1 MSETLETR
9 QASANARRAASF
21 FKQPVWTRLLDAIY
35 HKYIAQGRIG
45 GQVTLQHC
53 TAGEL
58 QEIARFMGKRIP
70 INDEITVRLSDFQAR
85 LSTTGLDCSL
95 PDLLLACFPERPQT
109 TLTEQRAQ
117 RVRSQQDFPPNLTA
131 IAQTLPPDAKGAQ
144 WLLQGSHG
152 QEALFQ
158 RYKNKTPAAQAEI
171 LQQIRSI
178 AQGLNQLPTPPQFER
193 LALFAQQIS
202 GDPHFLDA
210 NTTTGRLFLQALGDI
225 SQQANILDIN
235 DEELD
240 KEASAPQSPEQDQ
253 QRLLR
258 YYEAGLLMDTISSN
272 VAVAHLAYA
281 EDHTGTP
288 DPLITYAGQR
298 VLSLPLRQLLSW
310 QRLDPA
316 TENVYLVE
324 NPQVFERIID
334 ATVDVT
340 LICTAGWPSIAT
352 IQLLNLLIASRPT
365 ITLYYSGDFDI
376 QGIRIAAYFHTR
388 YPQCQLWRF
397 DADTYHAALHSQAKH
412 LDSHELAA
420 LHNLPDT
427 FAPLLNAMQA
437 EKQKAYQE
445 GIVSLL
451 IEDIGL
457 SQRTKG
463 ERA

>member
-1 MSETLETR
+1 MSETIESR
-9 QASANARRAASF
+9 EVAHRAAAF
-21 FKQPVWTRLLDAIY
+21 FKQPVWARLLDAIY

-53 TAGEL
+53 TADEL

-95 PDLLLACFPERPQT
+95 PDLLRACFPERPQT
-109 TLTEQRAQ
+109 TRTEQRAQ
-117 RVRSQQDFPPNLTA
+117 RASSQQDFYTHLTA
-131 IAQTLPPDAKGAQ
+131 IAQSLPPDSKGAQ
-144 WLLQGSHG
+144 WLLQGQHG
-152 QEALFQ
+152 QEVLFQ
-158 RYKNKTPAAQAEI
+158 RYKNKPPTIQEEI
-171 LQQIRSI
+171 LQQIRII

-225 SQQANILDIN
+225 SQQANILDLN

-240 KEASAPQSPEQDQ
+240 KEANITQSPEQDQ

-281 EDHTGTP
+281 EDHTGAP
-288 DPLITYAGQR
+288 DPLISYAGQR

-310 QRLDPA
+310 RRLEPA
-316 TENVYLVE
+316 TDNVYLVE

-334 ATVDVT
+334 TTAGIT

-352 IQLLNLLIASRPT
+352 IQLLNLLVASCPT
-365 ITLYYSGDFDI
+365 ITLHYSGDFDI

-397 DADTYHAALHSQAKH
+397 DAETYYAALHSQAKI

-420 LHNLPDT
+420 LRHLPDT
-427 FAPLLNAMQA
+427 FAPLLHAMQA

-445 GIVSLL
+445 AIVSLL
-451 IEDIGL
+451 REDMH
-457 SQRTKG
+457 SAQRTKG
-463 ERA
+463 QQA